1 MSTYPLT
8 FNEFKQGLIEGKLLG
23 LKCLDCG
30 ESIIPPSGV
39 CPTCASSRL
48 EVHSFAKRG
57 DIRTF
62 TVIRVAPAGYDVP
75 YVVAMAELQDGPWVV
90 GNVVGIDAEH
100 ATMDLI
106 GRKVSVAS
114 KLHPRD
120 PNEGGKEGVALVF
133 ELI

>member
-1 MSTYPLT
+1 MSKYPLT

-30 ESIIPPSGV
+30 ESIMPPGAV

-48 EVHSFAKRG
+48 EVYSFAKTG
-57 DIRTF
+57 YIRTF
-62 TVIRVAPAGYDVP
+62 TFIRVAPAGYDVP
-75 YVVAMAELQDGPWVV
+75 YVVAMVELQDGPWVV
-90 GNVVGIDAEH
+90 GNVAGVDAEH

-106 GRKVSVAS
+106 GRKVAVAS

-120 PNEGGKEGVALVF
+120 PSEGGKEGVALVF

>member
-23 LKCLDCG
+23 LKCQDCG
-30 ESIIPPSGV
+30 EAIVPPGAV
-39 CPTCASSRL
+39 CPACASSRL
-48 EVHSFAKRG
+48 EVCSFVKRG
-57 DIRTF
+57 AIRTF

-75 YVVAMAELQDGPWVV
+75 YVVAMVELQDGPWVV

-114 KLHPRD
+114 KLHPHD
-120 PNEGGKEGVALVF
+120 PGEGGKEGVALVF